1 MKSPTSIILFIIN
14 NIHRNI
20 FLFSFVLSID
30 FSVFYCIINRS
41 TENLK
46 GDPMFQQLSDTE
58 LMIME
63 YLWSQNTPK
72 TFSEIKAF
80 FEATTSKKGGF
91 IRQPSRSKSHLLSG
105 IIFGRILPT
114 IYFSDNP
121 NLFPWFFNFFYQRIY
136 RE

>member
-1 MKSPTSIILFIIN
+1 
-14 NIHRNI
+14 
-20 FLFSFVLSID
+20 
-30 FSVFYCIINRS
+30 
-41 TENLK
+41 
-46 GDPMFQQLSDTE
+46 MFQQLSDTE

-63 YLWSQNTPK
+63 YLWAQNTPK

-80 FEATTSKKGGF
+80 FEATTSKNWKKQTLSTFLLRLVKKGVLYANHH
-91 IRQPSRSKSHLLSG
+91 HLLSG